1 MHYCLVVNTRRYYST
16 LCEAQ
21 GERNGVSP
29 PDTSNAAGFNFPRE
43 QAEAQKNELASKAA
57 RLNASHLGRGSGGA
71 GGQLHEDIVVRLIN
85 ITHPAVLQINRGR
98 SVGRQSQQDVY
109 LLSYALATY
118 FGLIK
123 PISYHYKNK
132 YQVLCNDS
140 TFIVFL
146 WDPTSQL
153 SLQ

>member
-43 QAEAQKNELASKAA
+43 QAEAHKNELASKAA

-71 GGQLHEDIVVRLIN
+71 GGKLHEDIVVR
-85 ITHPAVLQINRGR
+85 
-98 SVGRQSQQDVY
+98 
-109 LLSYALATY
+109 
-118 FGLIK
+118 
-123 PISYHYKNK
+123 
-132 YQVLCNDS
+132 
-140 TFIVFL
+140 
-146 WDPTSQL
+146 
-153 SLQ
+153 